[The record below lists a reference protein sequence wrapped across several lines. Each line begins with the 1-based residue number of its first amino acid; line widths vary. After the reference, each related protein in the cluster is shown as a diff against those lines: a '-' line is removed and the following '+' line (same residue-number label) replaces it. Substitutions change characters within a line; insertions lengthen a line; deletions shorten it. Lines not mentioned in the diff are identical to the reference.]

1 MFKKLSNGWNLAKQ
15 SLRVILL
22 DKELLLFPLFSGVSS
37 ILVAISFLVPLWSTG
52 LGSALIQKQGG
63 NPALYFVV
71 FAFYLV
77 NFFVIVFFNSG
88 LVACAM
94 IRFRGGDPAVSDG
107 LRAAWNRL
115 PQIFAWSLLAASV
128 GFILRMLESRSRRGA
143 SIVYGLLGLV
153 WTTASYFVIPV
164 LVVENLGPFAALKRS
179 GAVLK
184 KSWGEALAANFGIG
198 LLLTLCMLAAFIPAL
213 LGFITGS
220 NPAIVAGVA
229 ISALLV
235 LLVTL
240 VQSVANAIL
249 RAALYLYASE
259 GTAPAQFDASLLQ
272 TAFAPK

>member
-1 MFKKLSNGWNLAKQ
+1 MFEKLSNGWNLAKQ
-15 SLRVILL
+15 SLRVIVL
-22 DKELLLFPLFSGVSS
+22 DKELLLFPLMSGISS
-37 ILVAISFLVPLWSTG
+37 ILITLSFLVPLWTTG
-52 LGSALIQKQGG
+52 VIGSILQKQGS
-63 NPALYFVV
+63 NTAVYVVV

-94 IRFRGGDPAVSDG
+94 IRFRGGDPTVSDG

-128 GFILRMLESRSRRGA
+128 GFVLRMLESRSQRGA
-143 SIVYGLLGLV
+143 RLLFGLLGLV
-153 WTTASYFVIPV
+153 WSTASYFVIPV
-164 LVVENLGPFAALKRS
+164 IVVENLGPIAALKRS

-198 LLLTLCMLAAFIPAL
+198 LLLTLCMLAAFLPAL
-213 LGFITGS
+213 LGFMTGS
-220 NPAIVAGVA
+220 TPAVAAGVVL
-229 ISALLV
+229 SALLV
-235 LLVTL
+235 FLVAL

-259 GTAPAQFDASLLQ
+259 GSAPPQFDASLLQ